1 MARTLN
7 ELITIYDQAYASE
20 RAVAGLPV
28 DDPSLWSRVSRKR
41 FLRMVHCLLALTQE
55 TIFDI
60 FKSDVDLKLKELRPH
75 TERWYANKAV
85 AYQHGFNL
93 LPDSEFFDNEGY
105 TDVQIEESKVVKYA
119 AVVEQENQFGRV
131 YLRIKLARE
140 DNDDLAPLTT
150 PQLNGVKEYM
160 KRVKDAGVKL
170 QVDSLP
176 ADNIKMKWVVYYDP
190 LILDNNG
197 NRLDGTASD
206 VVKDAIKGY
215 LKKLPF
221 NGIYVLQYHTDE
233 VQLVEGVVI
242 AEITE
247 CQTKYGLLPFT
258 AVNVKTTPDAGYL
271 RFIDDTYLEITY
283 LPQTPIR

>member
-7 ELITIYDQAYASE
+7 ELIIIYDQAYASE
-20 RAVAGLPV
+20 RSVAGLAA
-28 DDPSLWSRVSRKR
+28 DDPALWSRVSRKR

-55 TIFDI
+55 AVFDI
-60 FKSDVDLKLKELRPH
+60 FKSDVDAKLKELKPH
-75 TERWYANKAV
+75 TERWYASKSL

-93 LPDSEFFDNEGY
+93 LPDSDLFDNTGY
-105 TDVQIEESKVVKYA
+105 TDAQIEAAKVVKYA

-131 YLRIKLARE
+131 FLRIKLAGE
-140 DNDDLAPLTT
+140 DAGDLAPLTA
-150 PQLNGVKEYM
+150 PQLAGVKEYL
-160 KRVKDAGVKL
+160 KRIKDAGVKL

-176 ADNIKMKWVVYYDP
+176 ADNIRMKWTIYYDP

-206 VVKDAIKGY
+206 VVKDAVKGY

-233 VQLVEGVVI
+233 VQLTEGVVI

-247 CQTKYGLLPFT
+247 CLTKYGLLPFT
-258 AVNVKTTPDAGYL
+258 GVNVKTTPDAGYL
-271 RFIDDTYLEITY
+271 RFIDDTYLVITY